1 MHTTLQLMVDGLA
14 MGMVY
19 VFMASG
25 FNLIMS
31 VPRILFIAFGQ
42 FYVLGAFIT
51 WYVTISGGQNFFLGV
66 LAGTVASGLLGALV
80 YVAVFRKIQF
90 SESQFL
96 TNIIA
101 GFGLMMILGQVALML
116 FGTETRVSPRVFP
129 ASSTWPASQ
138 CPGTRS
144 WSSPSAC

>member
-80 YVAVFRKIQF
+80 PEQSRRVVRSGPGA
-90 SESQFL
+90 
-96 TNIIA
+96 A
-101 GFGLMMILGQVALML
+101 GHRDHAQATPPAANDSMS
-116 FGTETRVSPRVFP
+116 TRR
-129 ASSTWPASQ
+129 
-138 CPGTRS
+138 
-144 WSSPSAC
+144 